1 VPDTTEDDELDED
14 SSEDEVEE
22 TVDDELEETT
32 EDELDEIIEE
42 LEDVT
47 GGESES
53 EPPHPLKISVVA
65 TIQLGTSFI
74 GVIPF

>member
-1 VPDTTEDDELDED
+1 MPDTTEDDELDED

-22 TVDDELEETT
+22 TVD
-32 EDELDEIIEE
+32 DELDEIIEE